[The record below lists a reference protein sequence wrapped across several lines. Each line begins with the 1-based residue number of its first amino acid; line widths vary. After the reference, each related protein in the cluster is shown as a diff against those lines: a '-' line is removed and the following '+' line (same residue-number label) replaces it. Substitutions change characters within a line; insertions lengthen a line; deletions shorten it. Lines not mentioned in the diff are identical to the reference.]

1 MINRYENTTT
11 NNIIVAE
18 QSFIDSL
25 PDTYENLGEA
35 NPAIPEVP
43 KTLQE
48 LKNEKLQALAQK
60 ASDQYTEQL
69 KYYSLNEQATF
80 ATQEAEYLAWEA
92 DGTSLTPTVDRIST
106 ARGVDRI
113 VLLAKI
119 GANIEQRDIATG
131 QQQAVEDLIKACT
144 TITQLEGIEI

>member
-1 MINRYENTTT
+1 MSNNYRNERTK
-11 NNIIVAE
+11 NIIVSDDE
-18 QSFIDSL
+18 IFINSL
-25 PDTYENLGEA
+25 PDTYTNLGEA
-35 NPAIPEVP
+35 NPVIP

-48 LKNEKLQALAQK
+48 LKNEKLQELAQK

-80 ATQEAEYLAWEA
+80 ATQESEYLAWET

-106 ARGVDRI
+106 ARGIDRI

-131 QQQAVEDLIKACT
+131 QQQAVEDLIKACI
-144 TITQLEGIEI
+144 TITQLEGIVI